1 MFVERNKLNK
11 KKKLDKRIKMFCGF
25 FCIIVCLFIL
35 FYFIKFFNLY
45 VILVMIGDKNDIKFY
60 KYIVLKFCG

>member
-11 KKKLDKRIKMFCGF
+11 KKIDKRIKMFCGF

-45 VILVMIGDKNDIKFY
+45 VILVMIGDKNDIKLN